1 MYDKRRVK
9 IPTDI
14 TLDYIL
20 SKVSEYDIYAHYLGQ
35 FKVGAIYNS
44 PFRKDKNPSFGIYYS
59 KRTKQLLFKDHG
71 TGECGNIVK
80 FVSLY
85 TGLTN
90 YNDIL
95 KDIVKQL
102 NITTDTKLDSSK
114 QYIPSSETV
123 IGIVRQKF
131 TPTDINYWS
140 QFNISEKTLKKFNVN
155 SIKYYLCNGIV
166 KGIYKEDN
174 PMYAYKVYNNFKIYR
189 PLADK
194 YTKWRNNLTE
204 YDIQGYAQLPSKG
217 DTLIITKSM
226 KDVMCLYEMGIPA
239 ISPSSESTF
248 IPNDILEG
256 LKKRFKRIII
266 LFDRDAAGVKYLRK
280 MSLKTSLEGLLV
292 HKKFKAK
299 DISDAIKANS
309 FKEIKEWLYGEIK
322 KQNTKKEKELGQ
334 STQCNS

>member
-114 QYIPSSETV
+114 QYIPSSETI

-266 LFDRDAAGVKYLRK
+266 LFDRDNAGVKYLRK
-280 MSLKTSLEGLLV
+280 MSLKTGLEGLLV

-309 FKEIKEWLYGEIK
+309 FEEIKEWLYGEIK
-322 KQNTKKEKELGQ
+322 KQNTKEEKELGE
-334 STQCNS
+334 SKECNS

>member
-174 PMYAYKVYNNFKIYR
+174 PMYVYKVYNNFKIYR

-266 LFDRDAAGVKYLRK
+266 LFDRDNAGVKYLRK
-280 MSLKTSLEGLLV
+280 MSLKTGLEGLLV

-309 FKEIKEWLYGEIK
+309 FEEIKEWLYGEIK
-322 KQNTKKEKELGQ
+322 KQNTKEEKKLGESKE
-334 STQCNS
+334 CNS